1 MKHEQA
7 WVTLAEALGPRS
19 PFLKTLLGHFETP
32 EAILEA
38 DEAAIRKVLPDI
50 GAGIL
55 SALVHKKT
63 EKDAVRIVAWCHRN
77 GVRILTLDNEDYP
90 SPLREIDEPPA
101 VLYCR
106 GRLPLLDGRLAVGV
120 VGMRKADAY
129 GERVAYK
136 LSFEMAAA
144 GAVIVSGMAAG
155 LDAIA
160 AAAALNAGSD
170 TIAVLGSGIDIIY
183 PSKHTRLASEIAEHG
198 AIVTEYAPGT
208 KPNGWN
214 FPMRNRIISALSSAV
229 LVVEAGEISGALI
242 TARYAL
248 LQGKPLFAVPG
259 DITSPRSVGTNRL
272 IADGAIAALD
282 ASEMLEHFRFLYR
295 DAIRI
300 ERLPEAMQYSAITA
314 EALRRFGLRLTEDA
328 KEKENVPEHR
338 EKRIRRKKEKEIAEQ
353 QNPIT
358 VQEKPLP
365 DTSPLTPRQKELYD
379 MLGDGSFSVD
389 HLTARGVPVSEAAS
403 TLTVFEIY
411 GLVRSLP
418 GGVFSKR

>member
-7 WVTLAEALGPRS
+7 WIALAEVLGPRS
-19 PFLKTLLGHFETP
+19 PFLKTLLRHFKTP

-38 DEAAIRKVLPDI
+38 DEAAIRLALPDI
-50 GAGIL
+50 GKGML

-63 EKDAVRIVAWCHRN
+63 EKDAARIVSWCHRN
-77 GVRILTLDNEDYP
+77 GVRILTLDSEEYP

-106 GRLPLLDGRLAVGV
+106 GRLPLLDGRLTVGV
-120 VGMRKADAY
+120 VGTRKSDAY
-129 GERVAYK
+129 GERVTYK

-155 LDAIA
+155 IDAIA

-170 TIAVLGSGIDIIY
+170 TIAVLGCGIDIVY
-183 PSKHTRLASEIAEHG
+183 PSKHTRLAAEIAEHG

-208 KPNGWN
+208 KPNSWN
-214 FPMRNRIISALSSAV
+214 FPIRNRIISALSSAV
-229 LVVEAGEISGALI
+229 LVTEAGEDSGALI

-248 LQGKPLFAVPG
+248 LQGKSLFAVPG

-272 IADGAIAALD
+272 LADGAIAALD
-282 ASEMLEHFRFLYR
+282 AFEMLEHFRFLYR

-300 ERLPEAMQYSAITA
+300 ERLPEAIQYSAITA
-314 EALRRFGLRLTEDA
+314 EALRRFGLRLSEDA
-328 KEKENVPEHR
+328 KEKESASAHR
-338 EKRIRRKKEKEIAEQ
+338 EKFVRRKKQKEDAQSSELMAAK
-353 QNPIT
+353 
-358 VQEKPLP
+358 EPLP
-365 DTSPLTPRQKELYD
+365 DTSSLTPRQKELYD
-379 MLGDGSFSVD
+379 MLGDGTFSVD
-389 HLTARGVPVSEAAS
+389 LLTARGVPVSEAVS

-411 GLVRSLP
+411 GLIRSLP
-418 GGVFSKR
+418 GGVFSKK

>member
-314 EALRRFGLRLTEDA
+314 EALRRFGLCLTEDA